1 MSDSNKHQ
9 KSKFLSFVNKNKKV
23 LIAILAAIFLSI
35 AGYFLYIEFYFKPKV
50 AKAID
55 DSFRPQQNFN
65 LDSSRL
71 VLNGNGTEKGMLY
84 VIEHYKGTKQANLAK
99 FYAGVS
105 YYKLGEYDN
114 AIKYL
119 KDFTTEGKQIQA
131 RAYGTLADAYADT
144 KKFTEALE
152 FYKKAGTFY
161 PEDEITSSIYL
172 FRAAQLQEVL
182 GKVDDAIATYKDIK
196 LKYPKTEFGAT
207 ADKYINK
214 LKVQP

>member
-1 MSDSNKHQ
+1 MSDSNKKHP
-9 KSKFLSFVNKNKKV
+9 FLAFLNKNKKGV
-23 LIAILAAIFLSI
+23 LSILTVVVLSI
-35 AGYFLYIEFYFKPKV
+35 AGYFIYTEYYFKPRTI
-50 AKAID
+50 KAVD
-55 DSFRPQQNFN
+55 DSYKAQQF
-65 LDSSRL
+65 LEVDSSRL
-71 VLNGNGTEKGMLY
+71 VLNGDGVNKGMLY
-84 VIEHYKGTKQANLAK
+84 VIQHYGDTKQGNLAK
-99 FYAGVS
+99 FYAGIS

-119 KDFTTEGKQIQA
+119 KDFTCDGKQIQV

-144 KKFTEALE
+144 KKFTEALD
-152 FYKKAGTFY
+152 FYKKAGTYY

-196 LKYPKTEFGAT
+196 SKYPKTEIGIT